1 MQLPKI
7 GGHVSVA
14 GGLSNCVKN
23 AKEIGAETIQIFAG
37 SPRKYDVSQLNKEE
51 FERYKEGIK
60 KENISPVYIH
70 ASYLVNLAS
79 EEKRILEN
87 STKCIIETLQ
97 FASKIDA
104 TGVVYHPGS
113 PKGGSKEKAL
123 EREIIAIKR
132 ILKEAPS
139 DVFLIIE
146 NTAGLKKIGTDPN
159 EIGYIFQQVD
169 SKNLRVCVDTA
180 HSLESGNIERFN
192 DEEIEKWLF
201 WWEKEVGLNNLSLLH
216 VNDSLTKSGSY
227 HDRHANIGEG
237 FIGIEG
243 FQRLMRFEKLKKI
256 PWVLEVPGFD
266 NTGPDK
272 KNIDFLKKIRISR

>member
-1 MQLPKI
+1 MLLPKI

-23 AKEIGAETIQIFAG
+23 SKKIEAETIQIFTG
-37 SPRKYDVSQLNKEE
+37 SPRKYDVSKLSEEE
-51 FERYKEGIK
+51 FKKYKEGIK
-60 KENISPVYIH
+60 REKITPIYIH

-87 STKCIIETLQ
+87 SLKCMIETLQ

-104 TGVVYHPGS
+104 LGVVYHPGS
-113 PKGGSKEKAL
+113 PKGGSKEKAI

-132 ILKEAPS
+132 ILEVGPNN
-139 DVFLIIE
+139 VFLIIE

-159 EIGYIFQQVD
+159 EIGYIFKQVN
-169 SKNLRVCVDTA
+169 SKNLKVCIDTA
-180 HSLESGNIERFN
+180 HSLESGNIERFE
-192 DEEIEKWLF
+192 DVEIRRWLS
-201 WWEKEVGLNNLSLLH
+201 WWEKEVGLKNLSLLH
-216 VNDSLTKSGSY
+216 INDSLTAGGSH

-243 FQRLMRFEKLKKI
+243 FKKLMQFEKVRMV
-256 PWVLEVPGFD
+256 PWILEVPGFD
-266 NTGPDK
+266 NKGPDK
-272 KNIDFLKKIRISR
+272 KNLDILKKMRK